1 MGACLSKGE
10 ALKIKYI
17 PGYEHQLYGESV
29 EKKKHVKKFHELG
42 ITIAVIDQFIEEC
55 GGEEGL
61 RGLTTREVCDSFLKP
76 MMFNRIPGKGGSY
89 ALYTYQRQ
97 KQKRVSTVRDAEVY
111 VVHAWD
117 SLFLD
122 VVDTMRS
129 YIAPLPSRDIITLWF
144 DMLCINQC
152 KKRQNSPVWFETSFV
167 NGISNM
173 NHVLVAMI
181 PWQKPLVFERTWCL
195 WELYMCANQQRTP
208 GAPQLHFGLP
218 DAQFAQFKESIVDPS
233 SATIPYSYFRMV
245 DQIDLNI
252 SKSKSTKHH
261 KNIIKAC
268 QHGHMHTGQRAD
280 TGDPALVF
288 EANNVITESIKNWVI
303 SEAQSTLAKSMEGTN
318 VQVEAQIALANIY
331 RYLGM
336 ANLAIPLLAQAFE
349 HHKANYGEEHV
360 ETIDVAYML
369 GNIYCYERKL
379 DQALELYEYCLGMR
393 RKLNG
398 DAHPQTLH
406 MILCTALLYN
416 NCNKVY
422 EQFAL
427 YETMLQAYRTDLG
440 DDSEYTVAMLC
451 SLSNLQYV
459 VGNTTKDQAI
469 RRKLLVQ
476 AEQNMRTTLGY
487 WTKNVGSENPD
498 TLYMLAK
505 LAEINYTLGNHTI
518 SNKMFEQHYDLISDK
533 FKKLGK
539 EFDPE
544 VLESWHAWAVSL
556 LHEPTM
562 LDRAEK
568 ELLLLLGHR
577 KRVLG
582 YKQPDTLKTRD
593 SLWNLWRKQG
603 KHDMI
608 NKQIYE
614 SREDRNNFVANTQ
627 IFTKAKSQKKMSKK
641 TTAKKL

>member
-17 PGYEHQLYGESV
+17 PGYEHKLYGESV
-29 EKKKHVKKFHELG
+29 EKKTHVKKFHELG
-42 ITIAVIDQFIEEC
+42 ITMAVIDQFIEDC

-61 RGLTTREVCDSFLKP
+61 RGLTTREVCDVFLKP
-76 MMFNRIPGKGGSY
+76 MMFSRIPGNGGSY

-117 SLFLD
+117 SIFLD
-122 VVDTMRS
+122 VVDTMRN
-129 YIAPLPSRDIITLWF
+129 YIAPLPSRDIVTLWF

-152 KKRQNSPVWFETSFV
+152 KKRQNSVAWFETSFV
-167 NGISNM
+167 NGINNM

-195 WELYMCANQQRTP
+195 WELYTCANQQGTP
-208 GAPQLHFGLP
+208 QAPLMHYGLP
-218 DAQFAQFKESIVDPS
+218 AAQYLQFKESIVDPS
-233 SATIPYSYFRMV
+233 PATIPYSYFRMV
-245 DQIDLNI
+245 DQIDLNMSN
-252 SKSKSTKHH
+252 SKSSKHR
-261 KNIIKAC
+261 KNIIAAC
-268 QHGHMHTGQRAD
+268 QHGHMQNGQRSEA
-280 TGDPALVF
+280 GDPALVF
-288 EANNVITESIKNWVI
+288 EANNVVTESVKNWVI
-303 SEAQSTLAKSMEGTN
+303 SEAKSTLAKSMDGTS

-336 ANLAIPLLAQAFE
+336 ATKAIPLLTRALE
-349 HHKANYGEEHV
+349 HHKVNYGKEHIK
-360 ETIDVAYML
+360 TINVAYLL

-379 DQALELYEYCLGMR
+379 DQALELYEYCLDMR

-406 MILCTALLYN
+406 MVLCTALLYN
-416 NCNKVY
+416 NCNKVD
-422 EQFAL
+422 EQFTL
-427 YETMLQAYRTDLG
+427 YETMLQAYRDDLG
-440 DDSEYTVAMLC
+440 DESEYTVAMLC
-451 SLSNLQYV
+451 SLSNLQLV
-459 VGNTTKDQAI
+459 VGRSTKDTAI
-469 RRKLLVQ
+469 KHKLLVQ
-476 AEQNMRTTLGY
+476 AEKNMRTTLDH
-487 WTKNVGSENPD
+487 WTKNVGAENPD

-505 LAEINYTLGNHTI
+505 LAEVNYTLGNHTK
-518 SNKMFEQHYDLISDK
+518 SNKLFGQHYELISAK

-544 VLESWHAWAVSL
+544 VLESWHEWSVSL

-582 YKQPDTLKTRD
+582 YQQPDTLKTRD

-608 NKQIYE
+608 NQQIYD
-614 SREDRNNFVANTQ
+614 SREDRQNFAANTNL
-627 IFTKAKSQKKMSKK
+627 FSKAKSIKKFSKK
-641 TTAKKL
+641 SAKK